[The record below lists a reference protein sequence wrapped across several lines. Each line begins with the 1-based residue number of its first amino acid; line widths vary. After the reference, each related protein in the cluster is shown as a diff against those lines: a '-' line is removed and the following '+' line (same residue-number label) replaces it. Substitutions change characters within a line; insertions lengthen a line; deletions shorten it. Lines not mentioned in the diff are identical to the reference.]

1 MDRAAGAVR
10 PDRRG
15 RPPRFDGEVA
25 DAVAAFCAQYGMEP
39 ALYASTE
46 LLEAL
51 DDAVQVL
58 DGTTYLLDDQ
68 LQLALTMCQ
77 LAAEKAPAVHR
88 AAGRQLDRGSELTKR
103 PSQEE
108 DHIGNTLVPA

>member
-1 MDRAAGAVR
+1 MTERLALFGLIGEATAT
-10 PDRRG
+10 
-15 RPPRFDGEVA
+15 FDGEVA

-39 ALYASTE
+39 ARYASTE

-68 LQLALTMCQ
+68 LQLALSVCQ
-77 LAAEKAPAVHR
+77 LAAKQPQRYTALPDGSWTAV
-88 AAGRQLDRGSELTKR
+88 Q
-103 PSQEE
+103 
-108 DHIGNTLVPA
+108 N